1 MSLRLKSILPRS
13 LFGRAALI
21 LIVPIITIQ
30 LVVSLNFIQRHF
42 EGVTRQMTRAV
53 SIEIRHLQD
62 RVATQASLADAQRSL
77 AEVAGGLE
85 LVVVLPDPDADDQD
99 RRDFWD
105 LSGGAVITSFRE
117 AVPGLRSVHLLTEP
131 SRVRLGID
139 TRYGVMSV
147 ELNRSRVS
155 ASNPHQLL
163 VVMVFASA
171 LITLISYAFLRNQLS
186 PITRLA
192 EAAEAFGKGRNLPYR
207 PRGAIEVRAAGNAF
221 IEMRARIERQ
231 IEQRTLLLSGVSHD
245 LRTPMTRLRLGLSLM
260 PEDADQQAMLQ
271 DVAQMERLVDEF
283 LAFARGDAM
292 ETPEMTDPGLLV
304 KLVVDN
310 ASRAGQAVS
319 LGRIEGGGNVRL
331 RPQAV
336 QRALENLI
344 GNGVRYGSRVRV
356 SLTASE
362 RTVRMIV
369 EDDGPGIPKEQR
381 EDALI
386 PFKRLDVARDPN
398 RGGGVGLGLSIAA
411 DVARSHGGALKL
423 GHSDAMGG
431 LRAEFVIA
439 R

>member
-1 MSLRLKSILPRS
+1 M
-13 LFGRAALI
+13 
-21 LIVPIITIQ
+21 
-30 LVVSLNFIQRHF
+30 
-42 EGVTRQMTRAV
+42 
-53 SIEIRHLQD
+53 
-62 RVATQASLADAQRSL
+62 
-77 AEVAGGLE
+77 
-85 LVVVLPDPDADDQD
+85 
-99 RRDFWD
+99 
-105 LSGGAVITSFRE
+105 
-117 AVPGLRSVHLLTEP
+117 
-131 SRVRLGID
+131 
-139 TRYGVMSV
+139 
-147 ELNRSRVS
+147 
-155 ASNPHQLL
+155 
-163 VVMVFASA
+163 
-171 LITLISYAFLRNQLS
+171 
-186 PITRLA
+186 
-192 EAAEAFGKGRNLPYR
+192 
-207 PRGAIEVRAAGNAF
+207 RAAGNAF

-423 GHSDAMGG
+423 GHSEAMGG